1 MTYSSIV
8 LQSKHMKIQEYSA
21 VNSDV
26 LSSGEDS
33 CAAEGRERAP
43 LKKQPNFSVD
53 FFYQS
58 LK

>member
-21 VNSDV
+21 VTSDV

-43 LKKQPNFSVD
+43 LKNNPIF
-53 FFYQS
+53 
-58 LK
+58 L

>member
-1 MTYSSIV
+1 MTNSSIV

-21 VNSDV
+21 VYSDV

-43 LKKQPNFSVD
+43 LKNNPIF
-53 FFYQS
+53 
-58 LK
+58 L